1 MEKPIKKTATAKAV
15 KIAPKKTPVKKT
27 GVTKVVKLTRT
38 QKCIKIIQLI
48 EIEGLSL
55 NVACKSLPMARSDF
69 HNEMNESPEL
79 LDKYARACENRAKI
93 ILNEVLEIADDESKD
108 EKAFYGAVKVK
119 RDALRIETRLKYLAM
134 MYPKKYGSKVEI
146 SGDKENPLQVVH
158 NIVALGSGVNPNE
171 SNEVKE
177 IE

>member
-1 MEKPIKKTATAKAV
+1 MDKPIKKTATAKAV

-38 QKCIKIIQLI
+38 EKCFKVVQLI
-48 EIEGLSL
+48 EIEGISL
-55 NVACKSLPMARSDF
+55 RNACKALPMARSEF
-69 HNEMNESPEL
+69 TEETKINPEL
-79 LDKYARACENRAKI
+79 TTQLAYAYASRAKI
-93 ILNEVLEIADDESKD
+93 ILDEVLTIADDESKD

-146 SGDKENPLQVVH
+146 SGDKENPLQVIH
-158 NIVALGSGVNPNE
+158 NVVSLGSGIDPSQSE
-171 SNEVKE
+171 E
-177 IE
+177 IKAIE

>member
-55 NVACKSLPMARSDF
+55 RNACKSLPMARSEF
-69 HNEMNESPEL
+69 CEEMNINPEL
-79 LDKYARACENRAKI
+79 TNQLAGAYASRAKL
-93 ILNEVLEIADDESKD
+93 ILDEVLTIADDESKD

-171 SNEVKE
+171 TGEVKE
-177 IE
+177 ID